1 MSSTKETTKI
11 ISQWVEHAEQDMQIA
26 KHAFKLKSSAP
37 YKLIAYHAQQCAE
50 KYLKAYLVFNKVDI
64 PYTHNIS
71 FLLELCGPS
80 ASWTEKL
87 EDAKSLTFYAVTT
100 RYPGKDKVSKKE
112 AIQAVEIANK
122 VRLAARK
129 ILRQQGIAIS

>member
-1 MSSTKETTKI
+1 MSRTKEATKI
-11 ISQWVEHAEQDMQIA
+11 IHQWAEHAEQDMQLA

-50 KYLKAYLVFNKVDI
+50 KYLKAYLVFKKVDI

-71 FLLELCGPS
+71 LLLELCGPF
-80 ASWTEKL
+80 AGWAEKL

-100 RYPGKDKVSKKE
+100 RYPGKDKVLKKE
-112 AIQAVEIANK
+112 AIQAVEIANR
-122 VRLAARK
+122 VRLAVRK
-129 ILRQQGIAIS
+129 ILRQEGVIFS